1 MITLSSP
8 VERSDN
14 RVQRA
19 GYASPLTKSKEDANA
34 DHY

>member
-1 MITLSSP
+1 MLGNNDKLP

-19 GYASPLTKSKEDANA
+19 GYASSIAMKGEK
-34 DHY
+34 